1 MTAGTNSNQLTSEST
16 SEIVLSL
23 LKQLEFHQAQVE
35 VGLTEAGEMELNL
48 QIGEEAGVLIGYH
61 GEGIQALQVLLGLI
75 FYRRTGTWRQVRVD
89 IDGYL
94 KRRKGQLQQLAQ
106 DTVGRVL
113 AAGKSETL
121 PYLSGNER
129 RMIHELLSE
138 DGRVTT
144 ESFGEGRERRLV
156 ISPK

>member
-1 MTAGTNSNQLTSEST
+1 MITKTSANQLTPEAAG
-16 SEIVLSL
+16 EIALNL
-23 LKQLEFHQAQVE
+23 LRRLELPQAQVE
-35 VGLTEAGEMELNL
+35 VHLGETGEVELKL

-61 GEGIQALQVLLGLI
+61 GEGIQSLQTLLALM
-75 FYRRTGTWRQVRVD
+75 FYRRTGNWHPVRAD

-94 KRRKGQLQQLAQ
+94 ERRKGQLEQLAHEA
-106 DTVGRVL
+106 VERVL

-129 RMIHELLSE
+129 RIIHELLSE

>member
-1 MTAGTNSNQLTSEST
+1 MTANTSANQLTPEAAA
-16 SEIVLSL
+16 EIALSL
-23 LKQLEFHQAQVE
+23 LHQLEFPQAQAE
-35 VGLTEAGEMELNL
+35 VNLKEEGEVQLKL
-48 QIGEEAGVLIGYH
+48 QVGEEAGVLIGYH
-61 GEGIQALQVLLGLI
+61 GEGIQSLQTLLALI
-75 FYRRTGTWRQVRVD
+75 FYRKTGVWYPVRVD

-94 KRRKGQLQQLAQ
+94 ERRTEQLAQ
-106 DTVGRVL
+106 MAQEAVERVL
-113 AAGKSETL
+113 SVGKSETL

-129 RMIHELLSE
+129 RIIHELLSE